1 MREAGR
7 VDHRSNRTP
16 VRYTVANGPRRSL
29 HRARA
34 QLPAW
39 RCRTEPP
46 AVDEST
52 GIVETDRPGVDGP
65 QRGRATTCSGHHP
78 TSTTTSCGLGLTP
91 PPSKRTVRGSLD
103 RCRPALIR
111 PPRDPSWPSVRLPA
125 GAPPGPEAHDA
136 TRRRELEPQLRTGI
150 ATRGPN
156 GRRIGTQTDERSRR
170 HGPRP
175 GPRTGP
181 LQEQR
186 SGSRRGAHRAA
197 EQAGR
202 HVGEGEARTGTPGP
216 GAEMRRRT
224 RWPEPRA
231 RPFP

>member
-1 MREAGR
+1 MKRG
-7 VDHRSNRTP
+7 DSIIHSNRTH

-34 QLPAW
+34 QLPAR

-52 GIVETDRPGVDGP
+52 GIVETDRLGVDGP
-65 QRGRATTCSGHHP
+65 QIDRATTCSGHHP
-78 TSTTTSCGLGLTP
+78 KATTTSCGLGLTP

-103 RCRPALIR
+103 RCRPAKIR
-111 PPRDPSWPSVRLPA
+111 PPRDPSWPAARLPA

-136 TRRRELEPQLRTGI
+136 TRRRELEPQLRTGP
-150 ATRGPN
+150 ATSGPV
-156 GRRIGTQTDERSRR
+156 GRRIGTRTDDRQPPARTPPRS
-170 HGPRP
+170 GPAHCRK
-175 GPRTGP
+175 
-181 LQEQR
+181 R
-186 SGSRRGAHRAA
+186 SGSRRGTHRATGA
-197 EQAGR
+197 TSEKAK
-202 HVGEGEARTGTPGP
+202 ARTGATPGP
-216 GAEMRRRT
+216 GAEMRRAT